1 MSDLGLYLVHII
13 ESIGDIQ
20 EFTREGRAAFMAS
33 KQTQAA
39 VKYALQ
45 TLAESTQRLPDDLK
59 ARYPHIDWTAIAG
72 LRNRLV
78 HDYLGIELTVLWEI
92 VENDLEPL
100 RDVVEAMQRNLDASD
115 TNAPGEDT

>member
-1 MSDLGLYLVHII
+1 MSNPALYLVHII
-13 ESIGDIQ
+13 ENIGNIR

-33 KQTQAA
+33 KQAQSA
-39 VKYALQ
+39 VKYELQ

-59 ARYPHIDWTAIAG
+59 ARYPHIDWAAIAG

-78 HDYLGIELTVLWEI
+78 HDYLGIELAVLWEI

-100 RDVVEAMQRNLDASD
+100 REAVEAMQRDLDTDD
-115 TNAPGEDT
+115 TPEEDT